1 MPMFKKNL
9 KLIATAIGLVTVL
22 VMGLAMPG
30 ATQQSF
36 QPPCPLGP
44 CVDRFLL
51 VQALQNAFAGLTAS
65 TEDLLDFERAVFWS
79 DGVPRQIAY
88 IPPDPAS
95 GLWDRVQQ
103 LRAGETVEVPFGGL
117 YVAQGKSLLG
127 QPPLAFKMRLR
138 GNKDHAEI
146 VFINAEGEEVIAV
159 PATLDLKNDPIQSCG
174 GGGTSRPKFS
184 VEVLDYGECPFARSR
199 SNDTAPLGGKACF
212 TIKICC
218 LGEGSA
224 HFEWN

>member
-1 MPMFKKNL
+1 MVGHVGALGEVSAETEETHGPGRAHLRPIYEISQKEEMPMFKKNL
-9 KLIATAIGLVTVL
+9 KLIATAVGLVAVL

-30 ATQQSF
+30 ATQQI
-36 QPPCPLGP
+36 
-44 CVDRFLL
+44 
-51 VQALQNAFAGLTAS
+51 
-65 TEDLLDFERAVFWS
+65 
-79 DGVPRQIAY
+79 PRQIAY

-199 SNDTAPLGGKACF
+199 SNDTAPLGGKGCF

-218 LGEGSA
+218 LGEGSV
-224 HFEWN
+224 HFEWWN